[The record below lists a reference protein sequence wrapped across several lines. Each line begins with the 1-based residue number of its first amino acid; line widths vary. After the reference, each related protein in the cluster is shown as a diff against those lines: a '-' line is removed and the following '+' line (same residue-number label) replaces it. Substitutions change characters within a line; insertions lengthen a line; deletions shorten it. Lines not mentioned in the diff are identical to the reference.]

1 MSDSIDTFLLVF
13 AAAFPIVD
21 PIGAAMVFF
30 SMTGR
35 ASPQIRR
42 RMALRIA
49 LYSFLFLLASLYV
62 GAYVLSFF
70 GISLPVLRVAGGLV
84 VAAAGWKMLHED
96 DAVPAPEGDG
106 AIQAGLSDREYM
118 AKTFYPLTMPLTT
131 GPGTVAVL
139 IALGTGRPARSDL
152 MQEWHFFLGAFVAIV
167 ALSLTIFLCFSGAS
181 VIRRVLGASGT
192 EVVIR
197 LMAFILI
204 CIGVQIL
211 WTGVHE
217 LWGMLPA
224 GQ

>member
-21 PIGAAMVFF
+21 PIGAAIVFF

-35 ASPQIRR
+35 ANPQIRR

-96 DAVPAPEGDG
+96 DAVPDQPGD
-106 AIQAGLSDREYM
+106 ATIQAGLSDREYM
-118 AKTFYPLTMPLTT
+118 SKTFYPLTMPLTT

-167 ALSLTIFLCFSGAS
+167 ALSLTIFLCFTGAS
-181 VIRRVLGASGT
+181 FIRRVLGASGT

-211 WTGVHE
+211 WTGVHD
-217 LWGMLPA
+217 LWGILRA
-224 GQ
+224 G

>member
-13 AAAFPIVD
+13 LAAFPIVD

-35 ASPQIRR
+35 ASPQLRR
-42 RMALRIA
+42 RMALRISV
-49 LYSFLFLLASLYV
+49 YSFFFLLGSLYI
-62 GAYVLSFF
+62 GAYVLAFF

-96 DAVPAPEGDG
+96 AFTPAPHD
-106 AIQAGLSDREYM
+106 AGLQSAISDHEFLR
-118 AKTFYPLTMPLTT
+118 KTFYPLTMPLTT
-131 GPGTVAVL
+131 GPGTIAVL
-139 IALGTGRPARSDL
+139 IALGTGRPARTDM
-152 MQEWHFFLGAFVAIV
+152 MQEWHFFVGALAAVV
-167 ALSLTIFLCFSGAS
+167 ALSLTIFFCFWGANL
-181 VIRRVLGASGT
+181 IRRALGAAGT

-211 WTGVHE
+211 WSGVFD
-217 LWGMLPA
+217 LWALLKA
-224 GQ
+224 G